1 MRVPPS
7 PASPTAA
14 PAMAKKFNTLE
25 AKQAAR
31 RHFAALRRSLSQSV
45 KQERSAALC
54 HQIAN
59 SSPWSQAEKILF
71 YWPLAGEADVRLLLQ
86 QAQKQGKQ
94 PYLPLLD
101 EQRPGLMEAAAY
113 TGEACL
119 QQGEHGIWQPQS
131 KSVLAPEELDLILIP
146 ALAFDV
152 IGYRLGFGGGYY
164 DRYLLRTQAIRLG
177 VCWECCFSLKP
188 LPREKHDVPV
198 HYIMTEERCHMV
210 NKFF

>member
-1 MRVPPS
+1 
-7 PASPTAA
+7 
-14 PAMAKKFNTLE
+14 MAKKINIVE

-31 RHFAALRRSLSQSV
+31 RHFAALRRSLSTLA
-45 KQERSAALC
+45 KEKRSAAIC
-54 HQIAN
+54 QQISS
-59 SSPWSQAEKILF
+59 SSPWSQAGKILF
-71 YWPLAGEADVRLLLQ
+71 YWPLAGEADVRPLLE

-94 PYLPLLD
+94 PFLPLLD
-101 EQRPGLMEAAAY
+101 AQRPGLMEAAAY

-119 QQGEHGIWQPQS
+119 QQGEHGIWQPQDTS
-131 KSVLAPEELDLILIP
+131 ILAPEGLDMILIP